1 MKPFKHFFLTV
12 AASSLILSA
21 CQKGDHHKDVITR
34 QNLPVSG
41 LQEVP
46 QRDTKAYGSLD
57 VCYNKKTK
65 LLTFRVKWTGLTGN
79 PVGSHIH
86 GEAAKGVNAGIK
98 FDFTAPLPKT
108 TSGSYTGSVIV
119 DEVAI
124 KEAGLLAGLYYVN
137 IHTPA
142 FPGGEIR
149 GQVEF

>member
-1 MKPFKHFFLTV
+1 MKAFKHLVLAV
-12 AASSLILSA
+12 AMSSLILPS
-21 CQKGDHHKDVITR
+21 CQKDDHHKNVITR

-86 GEAAKGVNAGIK
+86 GEAAKGINAGVK
-98 FDFTAPLPKT
+98 FDFTAQLPKT
-108 TSGSYTGSVIV
+108 TSGSFTGSVVV

-149 GQVEF
+149 GQIEF